1 MRLIYEPTNY
11 TISHSFTRVTE
22 HVLATNFSAKI

>member
-1 MRLIYEPTNY
+1 MYELTNY
-11 TISHSFTRVTE
+11 TISQSFTTVTE